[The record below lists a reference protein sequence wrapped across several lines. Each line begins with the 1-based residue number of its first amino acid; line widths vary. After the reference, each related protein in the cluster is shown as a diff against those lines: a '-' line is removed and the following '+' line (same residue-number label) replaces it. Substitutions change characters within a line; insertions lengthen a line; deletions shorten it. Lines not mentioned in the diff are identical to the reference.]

1 MDKTQSLPL
10 RESQN
15 KRNKHI
21 SAMKE
26 KVKREDTRKLEYQKK
41 RPKIKIDNAQVEYN
55 QFVEESQ
62 FFEI

>member
-41 RPKIKIDNAQVEYN
+41 SPKIKIDNAQVEYN